1 MRLGSSHFCPC
12 PSATN
17 SPRALCFSNG
27 WGKTLGDGG
36 MLGWVKLDRE
46 QVRDIVK
53 ILVPGIV
60 TLGIVLLLL
69 LRL

>member
-1 MRLGSSHFCPC
+1 
-12 PSATN
+12 
-17 SPRALCFSNG
+17 
-27 WGKTLGDGG
+27 